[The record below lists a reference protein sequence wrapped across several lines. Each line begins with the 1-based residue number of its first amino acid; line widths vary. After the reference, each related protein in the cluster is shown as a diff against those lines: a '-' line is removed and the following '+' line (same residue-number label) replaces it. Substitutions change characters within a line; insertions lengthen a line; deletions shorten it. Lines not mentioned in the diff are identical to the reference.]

1 MAVTA
6 QPQAQNN
13 QPNVQ
18 RAARRPSNGANS
30 GAGQDWEKADAF
42 INIAI
47 GTASGGRTRVDS
59 LKLKLSN
66 VVHKQIIEKLSDPA
80 LSPEERA
87 AKLESFKQAL
97 VLEFT
102 LPLSD
107 EEKQLAEF

>member
-6 QPQAQNN
+6 QPQ
-13 QPNVQ
+13 VQ
-18 RAARRPSNGANS
+18 RAARRPSNGNNT

-47 GTASGGRTRVDS
+47 PTANGNRTRVDS

-66 VVHKQIIEKLSDPA
+66 VVHAQIIAKLSDPD
-80 LSPEERA
+80 LTPEQRA